1 MSNFSRRQGNLACGL
16 ISLCLLLFRPAGANA
31 EASPAKGESAR
42 INAEATS
49 VDHAPKLDGTLND
62 LLWQSAK
69 PIMEFRQRE
78 PNEGERQPRGR
89 KYGFSTHDT
98 PCISEFIVMTPS
110 PRGSSRPNSGV
121 RRT

>member
-16 ISLCLLLFRPAGANA
+16 ISLCLLLFRPSGANA

-62 LLWQSAK
+62 LLWQSAN
-69 PIMEFRQRE
+69 PLWSSVNGN
-78 PNEGERQPRGR
+78 PTTASCQPRGR

-110 PRGSSRPNSGV
+110 PRGSSRPNSGG
-121 RRT
+121 T

>member
-16 ISLCLLLFRPAGANA
+16 ISLCLLLFRPSGANA

-78 PNEGERQPRGR
+78 PNEGELPTERTEVRILYKRRVVWRESVLP
-89 KYGFSTHDT
+89 
-98 PCISEFIVMTPS
+98 
-110 PRGSSRPNSGV
+110 SSRVAARLRWVPVDG
-121 RRT
+121 TP